1 MRKKQGKSNT
11 AENGMKSSA
20 KRKRN
25 AAPSKSAQATRERA
39 LVALPKSK
47 GLGGLLCLYWV
58 QKNGFAEVA
67 DFMSETATRYDLDV
81 RIIDEEYKEAL
92 EVKIEMKNILT
103 FL

>member
-11 AENGMKSSA
+11 DENGMRSSA

-25 AAPSKSAQATRERA
+25 AEPSKSAEATRENA
-39 LVALPKSK
+39 PATLPESK